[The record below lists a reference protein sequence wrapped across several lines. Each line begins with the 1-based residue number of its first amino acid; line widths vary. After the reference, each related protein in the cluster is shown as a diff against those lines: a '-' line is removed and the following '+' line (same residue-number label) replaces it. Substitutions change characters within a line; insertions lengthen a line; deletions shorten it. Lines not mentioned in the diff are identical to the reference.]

1 MSTQKQVQSLAEQC
15 WRTLLTDGR
24 KPLRVVQVLFRVLP
38 APPRC
43 KKCYAPYRGVGRIYS
58 ARDGEFPNYPAADE
72 RMLIGPQWSG
82 IMLIVLVP
90 GLELSKLPKL
100 KRTVCRSRLDLN
112 RGARSGAP

>member
-43 KKCYAPYRGVGRIYS
+43 KKCYAPYRGVGEFTVHETGNSLTILLLMS
-58 ARDGEFPNYPAADE
+58 AC
-72 RMLIGPQWSG
+72 
-82 IMLIVLVP
+82 
-90 GLELSKLPKL
+90 LSAL
-100 KRTVCRSRLDLN
+100 
-112 RGARSGAP
+112 SGAGLCLQSWCPDSSFLSSRS